1 MKKKLKITL
10 ACVVI
15 VILSVLYSFIDKAT
29 SVYDTDWDTSE
40 YNSIQMYAGDSISQS
55 FICDE
60 EHLDGVS
67 VKITAIGDQ
76 ANVFT
81 EYQLIEKKT
90 GNVVA
95 EGTTSLEE
103 LESGKFFKIMF
114 FEQVEHCED
123 QEFEFMMSVLEKSGE
138 NGMTI
143 YTTSSNNKN
152 SFLEL
157 NGAETEDA
165 LVCRTLTHRFDFETF
180 FVTICFVLY
189 IVFFMK
195 WMYKLFK

>member
-40 YNSIQMYAGDSISQS
+40 YNSIQLYSGDSISQS

-60 EHLDGVS
+60 EHLDGMS

-76 ANVFT
+76 AHVFT

-95 EGTTSLEE
+95 EGVTSLEE

-114 FEQVEHCED
+114 DQVQHCKE
-123 QEFEFMMSVLEKSGE
+123 QEFEFVMSVSEKSGE
-138 NGMTI
+138 NGMII
-143 YTTSSNNKN
+143 YTTSSDNKN
-152 SFLEL
+152 SFLKL

-195 WMYKLFK
+195 WMYRLFK